1 VIDIGANGR
10 EGDAG
15 IFASS
20 QFAMD
25 LENGSLGIP
34 HPSPLV
40 YSDVKLPHVFVMV
53 YIFLNI

>member
-1 VIDIGANGR
+1 MVMFAICDANYCFTVIDIGTYGR

-40 YSDVKLPHVFVMV
+40 
-53 YIFLNI
+53 